1 VEAARKGAKVSRPN
15 IRRAELV
22 EMEEAGATACR
33 HLLHY
38 HRTPL
43 TNLDATLLLSRLA
56 IAIRLTAAAGAAAA
70 EADRGELLVPSVS
83 RVLTRNEKYLPT
95 PQHTTP
101 RDATPHHARTDT
113 IQQLLLCVG
122 SIS

>member
-43 TNLDATLLLSRLA
+43 TNLDATLLSRLA
-56 IAIRLTAAAGAAAA
+56 IAIRLTAVGAAAAA

-95 PQHTTP
+95 PQHNTP